1 MLGPGVVLNGR
12 YVVERDLAE
21 GGMALV
27 YQGRD
32 RQTGRVVAIKSLF
45 ESYSNNP
52 VVRERFLDEGRIQ
65 MMLQHPNILQV
76 YEVVYDPAL
85 AFVMELV
92 QGGTL
97 EDELQ
102 RGGPMPEQRVIEVT
116 LPVMSA
122 LGMAQRNGRTCS

>member
-1 MLGPGVVLNGR
+1 MASGSIGKGRPVLRAGAVLNGR

-32 RQTGRVVAIKSLF
+32 RQTGKVVAIKSLF
-45 ESYSNNP
+45 ESYANNP

-65 MMLQHPNILQV
+65 MMLDHPNILRV
-76 YEVVYDPAL
+76 YEVVYDPTL

-92 QGGTL
+92 QGL
-97 EDELQ
+97 SL
-102 RGGPMPEQRVIEVT
+102 IHI
-116 LPVMSA
+116 
-122 LGMAQRNGRTCS
+122 